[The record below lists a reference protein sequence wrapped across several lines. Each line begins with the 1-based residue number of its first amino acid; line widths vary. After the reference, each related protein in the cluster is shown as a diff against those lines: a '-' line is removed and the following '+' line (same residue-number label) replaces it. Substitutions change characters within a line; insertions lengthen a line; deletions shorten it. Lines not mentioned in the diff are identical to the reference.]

1 MDVVIAVVNIAIC
14 VFAFSKGAGY
24 IKNKNNQMDWWW
36 QTNAAMVAISAVG
49 IVVNIYIISKAF
61 KPKGG
66 YDYAGPVVP
75 LPAPLQVA
83 APAPAP
89 LPAIAPAPLPAI
101 APAPLPAI
109 APAPLP
115 AIAPAPVGQG
125 QYAGTEAALL
135 KKAQLAGQAAQI
147 LGQLNQ
153 A

>member
-89 LPAIAPAPLPAI
+89 LPAIAPAPLA
-101 APAPLPAI
+101 AS